1 MRPPFPHRGDDHKPA
16 RLRRA
21 GKATGGLAAAGA
33 LIVSLTGLGV
43 ANAATGGPAPQSA
56 VTTLPTVYEQ
66 SAINQNVAIAA
77 GNVHTT
83 VATSPVLPIGN
94 YLVNLVISFN
104 NLTAGSQVLCGDGTT
119 ASTDSVA
126 GNYGDVENQD
136 STATT
141 GSCSVTGT
149 VQINNTGDHI
159 IAWAT
164 VYAGPAGPSAYS
176 WSINQEHVGKLV
188 VSTTT

>member
-1 MRPPFPHRGDDHKPA
+1 MRK
-16 RLRRA
+16 
-21 GKATGGLAAAGA
+21 TLAAVIGA
-33 LIVSLTGLGV
+33 VSVTLALGG
-43 ANAATGGPAPQSA
+43 ASLASATARPAPQPA
-56 VTTLPTVYEQ
+56 VTTLPAVYEQ

-83 VATSPVLPIGN
+83 VATSPVLPKGN

-119 ASTDSVA
+119 ASTDNVS
-126 GNYGDVENQD
+126 GNYGDVENQA

-149 VQINNTGDHI
+149 VQLNNTGDHI

-176 WSINQEHVGKLV
+176 WSVNEEHVGKLV